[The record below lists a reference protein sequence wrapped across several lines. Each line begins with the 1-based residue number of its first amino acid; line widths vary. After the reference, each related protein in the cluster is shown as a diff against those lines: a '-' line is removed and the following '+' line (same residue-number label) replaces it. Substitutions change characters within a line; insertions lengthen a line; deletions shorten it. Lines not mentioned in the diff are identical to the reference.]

1 MKNIETEAKKQKTY
15 NKNKDKKITEKN
27 KLINEIQIETK
38 ETLLPAIQKKMN
50 DVVDFVV
57 NTIGEKEGNMNSNQI
72 MSLLARKSLS
82 EIAMSS
88 YNVSYTP
95 QEIAVAFNIY
105 LDMIDKINQVKKF
118 PPTIHSFTT
127 LLGIT
132 SETFENWKVDPEK
145 REIANYINSYFIGA
159 INTSTLIKEVEVIAG
174 IYTTKTMGL
183 IEKQAPVV
191 VEHKKTTDVDDIQRQ
206 LEALKRDNVIEA
218 EYEDAKNE

>member
-1 MKNIETEAKKQKTY
+1 
-15 NKNKDKKITEKN
+15 
-27 KLINEIQIETK
+27 
-38 ETLLPAIQKKMN
+38 
-50 DVVDFVV
+50 
-57 NTIGEKEGNMNSNQI
+57 

-82 EIAMSS
+82 EIAMSR
-88 YNVSYTP
+88 YNISYTP
-95 QEIAVAFNIY
+95 QEIAIAFNIY
-105 LDMIDKINQVKKF
+105 LDMVDKINQVKKF

-132 SETFENWKVDPEK
+132 PETFDNWKVDPEK

-191 VEHKKTTDVDDIQRQ
+191 VEHKKTTDIGDIQKQ

-218 EYEDAKNE
+218 EYEEAENE